1 MVVAVN
7 EPRESVPLSVVVE
20 PHEPLLLELLMPVK
34 ALSLSVTVL
43 LSCPSSCRLAQTIVR
58 RVVANRIAA
67 VVRDGRRFAPRIEV
81 LV

>member
-43 LSCPSSCRLAQTIVR
+43 LALSVVVSLSLKPSSVVSSPIVSLLLS
-58 RVVANRIAA
+58 VMVADSLP
-67 VVRDGRRFAPRIEV
+67 V
-81 LV
+81 